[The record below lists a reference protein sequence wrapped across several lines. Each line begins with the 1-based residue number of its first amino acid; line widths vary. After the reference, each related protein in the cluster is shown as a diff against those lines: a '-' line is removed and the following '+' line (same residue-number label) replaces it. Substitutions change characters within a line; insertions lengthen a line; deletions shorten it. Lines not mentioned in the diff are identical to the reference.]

1 MVHYATKSIYLP
13 QHGGRLHTLT
23 RKLKGAGYGTVLL
36 DGGHGGQSSYHGI
49 DDYIRQTGNNPQ
61 QMAQERIK
69 QLSGRGVGNG
79 LDDKIR
85 DKLSKLTISSTS
97 TVSGKPKRKNIVMSI

>member
-13 QHGGRLHTLT
+13 HGGRLHTLT

-49 DDYIRQTGNNPQ
+49 DDYISQTGNNPQ
-61 QMAQERIK
+61 VMAQERIK

-85 DKLSKLTISSTS
+85 DKLSNLKITS
-97 TVSGKPKRKNIVMSI
+97 TTGKPKRKNIVMSM